1 MRISDWSSDVC
12 SSDLL
17 TAAGEEVRELATQ
30 METSSLQL
38 ETRVFGRDQSVRG
51 LLRVT
56 LTPLLATH
64 LLMPD
69 LTDFARLHRSE
80 EHTSELQ
87 SLMRISYAVFC
98 LKKKIKITNLNKQL
112 TMHQTETRINN

>member
-69 LTDFARLHRSE
+69 RSE
-80 EHTSELQ
+80 ERRVGHECVSTCRSRW
-87 SLMRISYAVFC
+87 SPYHS
-98 LKKKIKITNLNKQL
+98 KKKTQVAIIHSNQNTNPLITL
-112 TMHQTETRINN
+112 